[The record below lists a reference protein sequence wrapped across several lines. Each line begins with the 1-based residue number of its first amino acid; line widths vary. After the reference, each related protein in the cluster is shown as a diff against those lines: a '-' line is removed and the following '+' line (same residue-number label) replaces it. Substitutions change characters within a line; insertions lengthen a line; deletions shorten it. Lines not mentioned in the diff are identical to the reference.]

1 MRLLW
6 RWEGGLMIRRTARV
20 LSSLLVVLVLVPF
33 SARGESRIEKTLK
46 LDPGGRFSLDTER
59 GSVSITGT
67 NTAGAR
73 LVITSRRRDLDELL
87 RFTFREDPGMVSVTA
102 RRKHGRV
109 FRWFNW
115 NGDSVHWEVQVP
127 AQTELDIDTSG
138 GGIKITGLRSDAK
151 LETSGG
157 RIEVRDLVGELQGH
171 TSGGGIRLE
180 RIRGRTHVE
189 TSGGGIEGT
198 ELDGPIHAETSGG
211 SVRLRRVTGDIRAH
225 SSGGSIH
232 IHEAGGRIEADT
244 SGGGIEA
251 SFARGNA
258 RGGLLETS
266 GGGIVVSLDPSV
278 GLQIDA
284 SGNSVRAEL
293 PITVLGAISRGKLQ
307 GTLGAGGEM
316 LRLRT
321 SGGGIRIQRL

>member
-1 MRLLW
+1 M
-6 RWEGGLMIRRTARV
+6 
-20 LSSLLVVLVLVPF
+20 SSLRRVPIVAAGLLIPAL
-33 SARGESRIEKTLK
+33 SLPAESRMEKTLR
-46 LDPGGRFSLDTER
+46 LEPGGRFSLDTDR
-59 GSVSITGT
+59 GSVTITGT

-73 LVITSRRRDLDELL
+73 LIITSRRRDLDELL

-115 NGDSVHWEVQVP
+115 NGDSVRWEVQVP

-180 RIRGRTHVE
+180 RIRGRMHVK

-198 ELDGPIHAETSGG
+198 ELDGPIDAETSGG
-211 SVRLRRVTGDIRAH
+211 SVRLGRVTGNIRAH
-225 SSGGSIH
+225 SSGGGIH
-232 IHEAGGRIEADT
+232 IHEAGGRVEADT

-258 RGGLLETS
+258 RGGSLETS

-278 GLQIDA
+278 GLRIDA

-293 PITVLGAISRGKLQ
+293 PITVQGAISRGKLQ
-307 GTLGAGGEM
+307 GTLGGGGEM

-321 SGGGIRIQRL
+321 SGGGVRIQGL